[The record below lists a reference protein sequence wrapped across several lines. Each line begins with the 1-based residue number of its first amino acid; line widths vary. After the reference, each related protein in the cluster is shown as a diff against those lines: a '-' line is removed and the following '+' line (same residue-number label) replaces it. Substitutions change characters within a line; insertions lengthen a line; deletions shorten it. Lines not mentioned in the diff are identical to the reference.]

1 MNGDIAKLKES
12 YGRYIDHKAVRG
24 ADESRINSLQELA
37 KGHQEHKDMTTRVVQ
52 RELVNQAQNLIAQ
65 GKHNEANKLI
75 VDNNLMDARNL
86 YEFSDKLKNSSA
98 DRALTSSNINLNKS
112 KISRNAFEL
121 EQAKL
126 KAAEEAEEKAT
137 QAKINQLKHSLINS
151 EEGVKNPTVAFFNG
165 LNKLVENGEISKEA
179 AYKQMTSEGAFKSPA
194 LQGNNIQEN
203 REAEAKSWA
212 DAKFTDEYRKTV
224 INEIDAVVNSMESV
238 PEDEKVG
245 IKKVM
250 ADFALNGVEIKD
262 PRTGKTYREP
272 INVEDLKSVLMG
284 THHRQASLGGLNP
297 LQGLFLGRWFVSQ
310 DEELRKNI
318 DEAIKNGKII
328 PGRVGDKQKAVHDL
342 LIQQFKDKHYK

>member
-1 MNGDIAKLKES
+1 M
-12 YGRYIDHKAVRG
+12 V
-24 ADESRINSLQELA
+24 
-37 KGHQEHKDMTTRVVQ
+37 TRVAQ

-137 QAKINQLKHSLINS
+137 QAKIDQLKHSLINS

-203 REAEAKSWA
+203 RDAEAKSWA

-224 INEIDAVVNSMESV
+224 INEIDDIVDSMESV
-238 PEDEKVG
+238 PKDEKVG
-245 IKKVM
+245 VKKVM
-250 ADFALNGVEIKD
+250 ADLALNGVEIKD

-284 THHRQASLGGLNP
+284 TDDKQINGWDIFPFTAIFRDNWYTNQA
-297 LQGLFLGRWFVSQ
+297 
-310 DEELRKNI
+310 DELTYNI
-318 DEAIKNGKII
+318 NEAIKNGKII
-328 PGRVGDKQKAVHDL
+328 PGRVGDKQKAVYDL
-342 LIQQFKDKHYK
+342 LIQQFKDRHYK